1 MAAREERIPG
11 LSEEENRA
19 FFRRRRARNWA
30 ILLLL
35 VGLVALFY
43 VISIARLTRA

>member
-1 MAAREERIPG
+1 MPAREDRIPG

-35 VGLVALFY
+35 IGLVALFY
-43 VISIARLTRA
+43 FISIARLTRV

>member
-1 MAAREERIPG
+1 MAARDERVPG

-19 FFRRRRARNWA
+19 FFRRRRARSWA

-35 VGLVALFY
+35 AGLVGLFY
-43 VISIARLTRA
+43 VISVARLTRI